1 MREREPMTQTMT
13 MTDAARDFGSLVR
26 KVSKQEARILV
37 EQNGQPVAALV
48 SPEDLEQLRRIDAYR
63 RDPWSVIDEIHA
75 RNRDKDPE
83 EVERDVA
90 EAIAE
95 LRAEDRA
102 RRERGAA
109 Q

>member
-1 MREREPMTQTMT
+1 MT

>member
-26 KVSKQEARILV
+26 RVSKQEARILV
-37 EQNGQPVAALV
+37 EQNGEPVAALV

-63 RDPWSVIDEIHA
+63 RDPWRVIDEIHA

-95 LRAEDRA
+95 MREEER
-102 RRERGAA
+102 RKRERDAG